1 MRTTAIL
8 NLKGGVAKT
17 VTVVNMAAILA
28 RIHRKR
34 VLVVDADAQG
44 NTTEFLGGCEQT
56 RCCFADLLRG
66 TEVNPAIRES
76 SFAGVDL
83 LPADDSLMDLDLSSV
98 KARDVDAAC
107 LLKKLRGESYD
118 FVLIDCP
125 PAFNA
130 AAAAALIA
138 ADDVVIPIKLDAF
151 SIRGMANLTRQIR
164 NMKKIN
170 PGLRVAGVLPTMW
183 YASDTIKDAERKL
196 RLSELKIYPHIRQSK
211 KVDDSTFAQRPLIF
225 SSPRC
230 GATVDY
236 KRFVARYLDEC
247 GISYPPVASRQPPLG
262 KGANEEGGGQD
273 GRL

>member
-1 MRTTAIL
+1 MRTSAII

-44 NTTEFLGGCEQT
+44 NTTEFLGGCEPT
-56 RCCFADLLRG
+56 RCSFADLLRG

-76 SFAGVDL
+76 SFSGVDL

-98 KARDVDAAC
+98 RARDVDAAC
-107 LLKKLRGESYD
+107 LLKKLRTPGTEYD

-183 YASDTIKDAERKL
+183 YASDTIKEAERKL
-196 RLSELKIYPHIRQSK
+196 RLSGLTIYPHIRQSK

-230 GATVDY
+230 GAAVDY
-236 KRFVARYLDEC
+236 KRFVQRYL
-247 GISYPPVASRQPPLG
+247 Q
-262 KGANEEGGGQD
+262 EGGEQD
-273 GRL
+273 VRL

>member
-28 RIHRKR
+28 RIHSKR

-44 NTTEFLGGCEQT
+44 NTTEFLGGCTPGHET
-56 RCCFADLLRG
+56 FATMLR
-66 TEVNPAIRES
+66 EMDCKDPAQATNLHNVWMI
-76 SFAGVDL
+76 A
-83 LPADDSLMDLDLSSV
+83 ADDSLMDLDLSSI
-98 KARDVDAAC
+98 KTTAADPNC
-107 LLKKLRGESYD
+107 LLRYLTKTASTAFDY
-118 FVLIDCP
+118 VLIDCP

-183 YASDTIKDAERKL
+183 YASDTIEDAERKL

-236 KRFVARYLDEC
+236 KRFVQRYL
-247 GISYPPVASRQPPLG
+247 Q
-262 KGANEEGGGQD
+262 EGGEQD